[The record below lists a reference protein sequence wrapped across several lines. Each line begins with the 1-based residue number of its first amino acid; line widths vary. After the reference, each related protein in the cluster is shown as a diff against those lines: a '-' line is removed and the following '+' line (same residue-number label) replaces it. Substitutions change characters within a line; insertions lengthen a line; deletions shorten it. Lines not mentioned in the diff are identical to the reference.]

1 MDPALSTEVW
11 GYERNGGVEV
21 ILNKDVADIG
31 KAGSIVKV
39 KEGFARNFL
48 FPQNLAKPVTSGS
61 LKILEQQKQIKFEQ
75 SAKQKEQA
83 LEQKKRLD
91 NFSLTIA
98 ALAQDEEKLY
108 GSISVQDISEALKND
123 GLLINKNN
131 IDLVEPIK
139 SLGIYEIQVNLHPE
153 VTAKLKLW
161 VVKK

>member
-1 MDPALSTEVW
+1 M
-11 GYERNGGVEV
+11 EV
-21 ILNKDVADIG
+21 ILNKDVANIG

-61 LKILEQQKQIKFEQ
+61 LKILEQGKQIKSAQ
-75 SAKQKEQA
+75 SAKLKEESIQ
-83 LEQKKRLD
+83 LQKRLD
-91 NFSLTIA
+91 SLALTIS
-98 ALAQDEEKLY
+98 ALTQGEDKLY
-108 GSISVQDISEALKND
+108 GSISAHDISEALKNE
-123 GLLINKNN
+123 GLSIDKNN

-139 SLGIYEIQVNLHPE
+139 SLGIYEIQVKLHPE